1 MQQNANPSLKSP
13 AISNKQKTI
22 VEFSEKESRVL
33 YRLGSLFPLD
43 PFPTTVTIQ
52 PSTISIVHN
61 LFGLSQNLMT
71 VTMEDIFT
79 VEVEAGLF
87 FANLK
92 IQQKQP
98 LLPIVEITYLWKD
111 QAMKARRIIQG
122 LLVVQTKN
130 LEIPDMTT
138 AELIPYLEEIGSTQV
153 PH

>member
-1 MQQNANPSLKSP
+1 MDYSR
-13 AISNKQKTI
+13 
-22 VEFSEKESRVL
+22 KEVRVL
-33 YRLGSLFPLD
+33 YSLKSLFPLD
-43 PFPTTVTIQ
+43 PFPTTITIQ

-87 FANLK
+87 FANLR

-122 LLVVQTKN
+122 LLVVQAKN
-130 LEIPDMTT
+130 LEIPDMK
-138 AELIPYLEEIGSTQV
+138 ASEVIPFLEDIGSTQT
-153 PH
+153 

>member
-1 MQQNANPSLKSP
+1 MEQYLNPAIKS
-13 AISNKQKTI
+13 ATISNKPKTI
-22 VEFSEKESRVL
+22 MDYSKKEVRVL
-33 YRLGSLFPLD
+33 YSLKSLFPLD
-43 PFPTTVTIQ
+43 PFPTTITIQ

-87 FANLK
+87 FANLR

-98 LLPIVEITYLWKD
+98 LTPLVEITYLWKD

-130 LEIPDMTT
+130 LEIPDMK
-138 AELIPYLEEIGSTQV
+138 ASEVIPYLEDIGSTKVTQ
-153 PH
+153 